1 MPSPHLG
8 GQGWASGPS
17 GGSLTHRH
25 PRSPNRGGGGGSSCP
40 GAGTL
45 PPAPCRP
52 STESPGSSRKA
63 GGPRGSGSKAG
74 EPGPGAGAPSA
85 RQRGPGDLERRK
97 SQQRQRQHRQRG
109 GEGGAGGGAGST
121 STRVAQGSS
130 GSELSR
136 KQTHISHVSLAGPT
150 AGRCNGGGLW
160 AAPTLEPRSLK
171 MISTSKIFPN
181 CCRDRDGGGG
191 DRRGC
196 VKTAGPASLL
206 PRGPLPPACVRS
218 SAPGPL
224 SASCRD
230 MKVLLGSLAA
240 GWGGVGWASLP
251 TFPCRELFPPGRWS
265 HLRCRQH
272 PLLSLLGL

>member
-25 PRSPNRGGGGGSSCP
+25 PRTPNRGGGVFPSRSGH
-40 GAGTL
+40 
-45 PPAPCRP
+45 PPACPLQALHRVSGRLQEGRWP
-52 STESPGSSRKA
+52 A
-63 GGPRGSGSKAG
+63 GERLEGWGPRPRGRGSKC
-74 EPGPGAGAPSA
+74 

-97 SQQRQRQHRQRG
+97 PQQRQRQHRQRG

-136 KQTHISHVSLAGPT
+136 KQMHISHVSLAGPT

-196 VKTAGPASLL
+196 VKTAGPAGLL

-224 SASCRD
+224 STSCRD

-240 GWGGVGWASLP
+240 GGHPSPPSRAESFSLQDAGPICGVVSILSS
-251 TFPCRELFPPGRWS
+251 PCWDFDTS
-265 HLRCRQH
+265 C
-272 PLLSLLGL
+272 